1 MATKKEYI
9 EWVVETLKSDFPDIT
24 YRPMMGEYIAYINGK
39 PLITVCDNTVYVK
52 IHDNIIALMSDAE
65 VGYPYDGARLHYILD
80 IEDKETAVLVLTE
93 LEKVTPLKKP
103 RKTNF
108 KIIT

>member
-1 MATKKEYI
+1 
-9 EWVVETLKSDFPDIT
+9 
-24 YRPMMGEYIAYINGK
+24 
-39 PLITVCDNTVYVK
+39 
-52 IHDNIIALMSDAE
+52 MSDAE